1 MNGSETAPSSE
12 LVVRTSRRFPCSAN
26 TVWPLLCDSRIEGRA
41 RLLFYL
47 GVPQPLQCRLPEGR
61 GEVGAERE
69 CVSDRGIVRQ
79 RILDWRPE
87 ERLSFRMEETSL
99 PIRAFVRDMVD
110 TIVLVPSGSSVHVTR
125 TTTVR
130 VSGRYRILRKWLLRV
145 GIKQVHRYVF
155 RSWLRLVS

>member
-1 MNGSETAPSSE
+1 
-12 LVVRTSRRFPCSAN
+12 V
-26 TVWPLLCDSRIEGRA
+26 
-41 RLLFYL
+41 
-47 GVPQPLQCRLPEGR
+47 GV
-61 GEVGAERE
+61 ERE

-99 PIRAFVRDMVD
+99 PIRAFVREMVD
-110 TIVLVPSGSSVHVTR
+110 TIVLVPSGSSLQVTR

-130 VSGRYRILRKWLLRV
+130 VSGRYRILRKWLLRI